1 MNVASLRACLFTVAL
16 AALPVSHAAER
27 VEESRNW
34 FDDPFFAVSSSIGSC
49 QLPRGPLM
57 TKEEMDH
64 DSHARVERG
73 TRCYQQGECR
83 RPNSYLYDPDIA
95 AQVRAALNASNL
107 LRGTSLWVTVQR
119 RWIFIQGCV
128 DRMSKKKRLESIAAA
143 VPDVEHVFVDV
154 TTNPRKPAPYQ
165 VSTH

>member
-1 MNVASLRACLFTVAL
+1 MRLALLRVFLFAFAL
-16 AALPVSHAAER
+16 TTLEVSHAGEPMAEP
-27 VEESRNW
+27 RNW
-34 FDDPFFAVSSSIGSC
+34 FNDPFFTVSSSIAAC

-73 TRCYQQGECR
+73 TRCYQQGECS

-95 AQVRAALNASNL
+95 RNVLAALQGSRL

-128 DRMSKKKRLESIAAA
+128 DSMSKKRRLESLAAA
-143 VPDVEHVFVDV
+143 IPDVEHVFVDV
-154 TTNPRKPAPYQ
+154 TTDPRKPPPYP
-165 VSTH
+165 VSSH